1 MTPLRSALTGFIS
14 IWCRS
19 GLGRQETKHLIWGE
33 SMGALLGHGPGPQS
47 SPCRGRR
54 FSDRIDVRTGGTD
67 GREEDDRL
75 AKDSAGPPLTFL
87 AFPLRSIGR
96 LRMQRLKGLEAQ
108 MKLKPDRQLSLTDP
122 E

>member
-1 MTPLRSALTGFIS
+1 
-14 IWCRS
+14 
-19 GLGRQETKHLIWGE
+19 
-33 SMGALLGHGPGPQS
+33 MGARLGHGPGTQS

-96 LRMQRLKGLEAQ
+96 LRCIEASRSQTRDRPCRLRSECAGI
-108 MKLKPDRQLSLTDP
+108 DGTFRVLSLRGCQIACFQTGSP
-122 E
+122 N

>member
-1 MTPLRSALTGFIS
+1 MGPDHKAALVVGAASRTEFT
-14 IWCRS
+14 S
-19 GLGRQETKHLIWGE
+19 GQ
-33 SMGALLGHGPGPQS
+33 GALVAARKTIVGQMTVP
-47 SPCRGRR
+47 
-54 FSDRIDVRTGGTD
+54 
-67 GREEDDRL
+67 
-75 AKDSAGPPLTFL
+75 GPPLTFL

>member
-1 MTPLRSALTGFIS
+1 MTPLRFALTGFIG

-54 FSDRIDVRTGGTD
+54 FSDRIYVRTGGTG
-67 GREEDDRL
+67 GREEDDRRANDCARSSPNVSRL
-75 AKDSAGPPLTFL
+75 PPAIHRSASDAASEGP
-87 AFPLRSIGR
+87 
-96 LRMQRLKGLEAQ
+96 
-108 MKLKPDRQLSLTDP
+108 
-122 E
+122 